1 MTSPKTQTG
10 STVAD
15 LTNDSPL
22 ADRIRATAHKLAYRY
37 GAHADDVQSE
47 ITLAVLERYYEDPDF
62 LTDNTIAYVV
72 SHGAWYAR
80 DVLKREC
87 VQVVNRTVDGDAR
100 VPQRGRNNS
109 CQDRVFDLITADQAF
124 ERECEKEVE
133 RRLLVED
140 ALNHLD
146 RRDRRIA
153 QLYAHGW
160 TPRDMADELD
170 TPWRT
175 IYYRLNH
182 PIKRA
187 FEAAALAQ
195 SAA

>member
-47 ITLAVLERYYEDPDF
+47 ITLAILERYYEDPDF

-87 VQVVNRTVDGDAR
+87 VQVVNRTVDGDAEVGDDGAATLLELLPGAVWDEIEFGLSVELAMDELDAENAQIAR
-100 VPQRGRNNS
+100 MYAAGWN
-109 CQDRVFDLITADQAF
+109 AD
-124 ERECEKEVE
+124 E
-133 RRLLVED
+133 
-140 ALNHLD
+140 
-146 RRDRRIA
+146 I
-153 QLYAHGW
+153 
-160 TPRDMADELD
+160 ADELEIGR
-170 TPWRT
+170 RT
-175 IYYRLNH
+175 VYYRLNH
-182 PIKRA
+182 PVRDA
-187 FEAAALAQ
+187 LEAQGFAQ

>member
-47 ITLAVLERYYEDPDF
+47 ITLAILERYYEDPDF

-72 SHGAWYAR
+72 SHGAWRAR

-87 VQVVNRTVDGDAR
+87 TLFVNRTIDGDAEIGDDGAATLLELL
-100 VPQRGRNNS
+100 PGEGW
-109 CQDRVFDLITADQAF
+109 D
-124 ERECEKEVE
+124 EVE
-133 RRLLVED
+133 FGLSVEL
-140 ALNHLD
+140 A
-146 RRDRRIA
+146 
-153 QLYAHGW
+153 
-160 TPRDMADELD
+160 MDELGAENAQIARMYAAGYSSSEISSEVGVAR
-170 TPWRT
+170 RT
-175 IYYRLNH
+175 VYYRLNH
-182 PIKRA
+182 PVRDA
-187 FEAAALAQ
+187 LEAQGFAQ